1 MRKLSKAAKAALQPK
16 GNAVL
21 HQLVAWK
28 EKGKELSTT
37 QVIMLSFLAV
47 ILIGAVLLTL
57 PICSAQ
63 GNVTPF
69 LTALFTATTSVCV
82 TGLVVVDTFAYWS
95 TVGQVVILLLIQIGG
110 LGVVTLSTYILML
123 LGQKISLK
131 QRILLEDALNLDTM
145 SGLIR
150 FIKKVFLGT
159 LCVEGI
165 GALIYMVVFVPRMG
179 LKGIWVSLFTAVS
192 AFCNA
197 GIDIIGPSSLMDYV
211 GNPVVNLTTMML
223 IIMGGIGFVVWW
235 DVMKVFKSYRAGEI
249 HRRYIWHK
257 LRLHSKIVLSTT
269 VGLILVGFLV
279 VLVLEWHNPE
289 TLGNLSFPVKLQAA
303 LFQSVTLRTAGFAT
317 ISQKGLYNSTA
328 FICLIFMFIGG
339 SPVGTAGGIKT
350 TTAATLFV
358 AMWSTIKGRDD
369 TSVFRRKLN
378 PAIVRKA
385 LSVTL
390 ISMLVTLLALILML
404 TFCEGDFMDLS
415 YEVFS
420 AVGTVGLTRNVTV
433 GLNAVGRVIII
444 LCMYLGRT
452 GPISLVI
459 ALNNISHK
467 NKSNLEFP
475 EENITVG

>member
-1 MRKLSKAAKAALQPK
+1 MDAI
-16 GNAVL
+16 
-21 HQLVAWK
+21 K
-28 EKGKELSTT
+28 EQGKELSTT
-37 QVIMLSFLAV
+37 QVIMLSFLAA
-47 ILIGAVLLTL
+47 ILVGTFLLML
-57 PICSAQ
+57 PICSSD
-63 GNVTPF
+63 GIYTPF
-69 LTALFTATTSVCV
+69 LTAFFTATTSVCV

-95 TVGQVVILLLIQIGG
+95 TVGHVVILFLIQIGG

-123 LGQKISLK
+123 LGQKIGLK

-145 SGLIR
+145 SGLIK
-150 FIKKVFLGT
+150 FIKKVFGGT
-159 LCVEGI
+159 LCIEGV
-165 GALIYMVVFVPRMG
+165 GALFYMFAFVPEMG
-179 LKGIWVSLFTAVS
+179 VKGIWVSVFHAVS

-197 GIDIIGPSSLMDYV
+197 GIDILGPVSLINYV
-211 GNPVVNLTTMML
+211 GNPIVNFTTMAL
-223 IIMGGIGFVVWW
+223 IIMGGIGFIVWW
-235 DVMKVFKSYRAGEI
+235 DIIKVLKEYRTGEI

-257 LRLHSKIVLSTT
+257 LRLHSKIVLYTT
-269 VGLILVGFLV
+269 MGLILVGFAVIL
-279 VLVLEWHNPE
+279 LLEWNNPE
-289 TLGNLSFPVKLQAA
+289 TLGNLSIPVKLQAA

-328 FICLIFMFIGG
+328 FICLLFMFIGG

-358 AMWSTIKGRDD
+358 AVWSTIKGRDY

-385 LSVTL
+385 LSVAL
-390 ISMLVTLLALILML
+390 ISMLAALIALILML
-404 TFCEGDFMDLS
+404 TFCNGDFMDLT

-420 AVGTVGLTRNVTV
+420 AIGTVGLTRNVTA
-433 GLNAVGRVIII
+433 GLNTVGRIII
-444 LCMYLGRT
+444 IICMYLGRT

-467 NKSNLEFP
+467 NKGAIEFP

>member
-1 MRKLSKAAKAALQPK
+1 MNKKK
-16 GNAVL
+16 
-21 HQLVAWK
+21 
-28 EKGKELSTT
+28 KELSTT
-37 QVIMLSFLAV
+37 QVIMLGFLVV
-47 ILIGAVLLTL
+47 ILIGALLLML
-57 PICSAQ
+57 PICSSEGTA
-63 GNVTPF
+63 TPF
-69 LTALFTATTSVCV
+69 LTALFTSTTSVCV
-82 TGLVVVDTFAYWS
+82 TGLVVVDTYAYWS
-95 TVGQVVILLLIQIGG
+95 TIGHIVILLLIQIGG

-123 LGQKISLK
+123 LGQKIGLK

-165 GALIYMVVFVPRMG
+165 GALIYMTVFVPQMG
-179 LKGIWVSLFTAVS
+179 LRGVWVSIFTAVS

-197 GIDIIGPSSLMDYV
+197 GIDIIGPVSLMDYV
-211 GNPVVNLTTMML
+211 GNPIVNFTTMSL
-223 IIMGGIGFVVWW
+223 IVMGGIGFVVWW
-235 DVMKVFKSYRAGEI
+235 DVLKVFKSYRTGEI

-269 VGLILVGFLV
+269 AGLILAGAIIIF
-279 VLVLEWHNPE
+279 VLEWNNPD
-289 TLGNLSFPVKLQAA
+289 TLGPLSFPVKLQAA

-328 FICLIFMFIGG
+328 FISLILMFIGG

-358 AMWSTIKGRDD
+358 ATWSTIKGRDY

-378 PAIVRKA
+378 PATVRKA
-385 LSVTL
+385 LSVAFISLLITL
-390 ISMLVTLLALILML
+390 IALIVML

-415 YEVFS
+415 FEVFS
-420 AVGTVGLTRNVTV
+420 AIGTVGLTRNITF
-433 GLNAVGRVIII
+433 GLNNIGRVIII
-444 LCMYLGRT
+444 VCMYLGRT

-459 ALNNISHK
+459 ALNNIS
-467 NKSNLEFP
+467 NKTKGSIEYS
-475 EENITVG
+475 EESITVG